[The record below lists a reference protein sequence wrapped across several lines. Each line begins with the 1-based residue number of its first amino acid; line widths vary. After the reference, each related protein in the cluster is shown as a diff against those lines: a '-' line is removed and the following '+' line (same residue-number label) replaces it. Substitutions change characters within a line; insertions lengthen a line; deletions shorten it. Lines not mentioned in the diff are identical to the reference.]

1 MIKKNITINFCGN
14 LYNIDED
21 AYELLNHYTESIRR
35 YYRTVEGGE
44 EVADD
49 IEARIAE
56 LFNEEMA
63 KGVNAINIE
72 LTESIIKRIGE
83 IEEITDSGNAGS
95 ASGGN
100 GSEGGNAA
108 SSNDCNGNEGGATA
122 TDKLRSGAN
131 AFAEGVADGARS
143 AWDTMRS
150 GKRFFLDTK
159 NKVVAGVLAGCAQ
172 YFGGTPFAWR
182 LCFVLAIFMFHG
194 FTKLFHLDTSG
205 MFGLLVVGYFIVA
218 IIAPKAEK
226 PEDVLQMKGKDVTPQ
241 NIADEVARQSTN
253 KPSGFSQFVSIMWR
267 LILMFVVFWLVIAFA
282 AMVCSSALFMTDPV
296 HYFGDMFDHW
306 DAASVASVFEAIR
319 QYLIVAFIVVFI
331 ALFIL
336 IYCCIHAITSSS
348 GRAQAMSVGQRMTW
362 LVAFIGCCT
371 IITFCIVRIVTVVKP
386 VEEKYREAYN
396 KKWEEE
402 WNREHVH
409 DGITYYNDDW
419 EYFEEEGFRVVKAEN
434 FGEARFTLH
443 GEYYTGDDDYR
454 YFDACRAGSKEL
466 VYHIERA
473 DSVAAGKYQLSC
485 VARASKGAKGVY
497 IYYIVEKDSVALDSQ
512 KVAVVAEGNEGRNIY
527 SSKEYALPNIGTE
540 MDLEDVMDV
549 NHGKGYGWSY
559 LHTATITVPKGAV
572 VKYGLTTDRN
582 VTGEKCTA
590 EWVSACDFKLKN
602 AN

>member
-21 AYELLNHYTESIRR
+21 AYELLRHYTESIRR

-56 LFNEEMA
+56 LFEESKA
-63 KGVNAINIE
+63 SGVNAINIE

-83 IEEITDSGNAGS
+83 IEEITDSANSNSGGDDANSANAGNRTQDGTT
-95 ASGGN
+95 AS
-100 GSEGGNAA
+100 
-108 SSNDCNGNEGGATA
+108 DR
-122 TDKLRSGAN
+122 LRNGAN
-131 AFAEGVADGARS
+131 AFAEGVADGAKS
-143 AWDTMRS
+143 AWDTMKS
-150 GKRFFLDTK
+150 GKRYFLDTK
-159 NKVVAGVLAGCAQ
+159 NKLVAGVLAGCAQ
-172 YFGGTPFAWR
+172 YFGGTPFTWR
-182 LCFVLAIFMFHG
+182 LVFVLTIFMFHG

-205 MFGLLVVGYFIVA
+205 MFLLVVLSYFVVA

-226 PEDVLQMKGKDVTPQ
+226 PEEVLLMKGKDVTPQ
-241 NIADEVARQSTN
+241 NIADEVSRQTTN

-267 LILMFVVFWLVIAFA
+267 LILMVIVFWLIIAFA
-282 AMVCSSALFMTDPV
+282 AMVCSSALFLTDPV

-306 DAASVASVFEAIR
+306 DAASVTSVFAAVK
-319 QYLIVAFIVVFI
+319 QYVIVASTVVYF

-348 GRAQAMSVGQRMTW
+348 GSAQPMSVSQRMTW
-362 LVAFIGCCT
+362 LVIFIGCCT
-371 IITFCIVRIVTVVKP
+371 IIAFCIVRIVTIVKP
-386 VEEKYREAYN
+386 VEEKCREANY

-409 DGITYYNDDW
+409 DGITYYHDDW
-419 EYFEEEGFRVVKAEN
+419 DYFEFEGFRVVKAEN
-434 FGEARFTLH
+434 FGEERFTLR
-443 GEYYTGDDDYR
+443 GEYYTGDKDYR
-454 YFDACRAGSKEL
+454 YFDACRKGNKEL
-466 VYHIERA
+466 VYHIERF
-473 DSVAAGKYQLSC
+473 DSVAPGNYQLSC

-497 IYYIVEKDSVALDSQ
+497 VYAIVEKDGVSLDWQ

-527 SSKEYALPNIGTE
+527 SSKEYALPNIGRET
-540 MDLEDVMDV
+540 DLEDAIEA

-559 LHTATITVPKGAV
+559 LHTATLTVPQGAV

-590 EWVSACDFKLKN
+590 EWVSACDFKLEREN
-602 AN
+602 